1 MSISSRR
8 SARDLAGAIGPPA
21 TREGRMSFWSGWS
34 MTMAVERRRERRPRD
49 EAKSER
55 RGTLEPPTTSP
66 PPTFKCS
73 GGVQGGDTDS
83 VTLYGVISSDIESL
97 TCLTHVIRV
106 PHVSGSLS
114 RDMSSLCNVTE
125 SEYPR
130 WRGVGPGKLKRCQ
143 RGGEV
148 WVRQGRPINR

>member
-1 MSISSRR
+1 MSISSGR
-8 SARDLAGAIGPPA
+8 SARDLAGAIGRPA
-21 TREGRMSFWSGWS
+21 MRGGRMSFWLGWS
-34 MTMAVERRRERRPRD
+34 MTMAVERGRERRPRD

-73 GGVQGGDTDS
+73 GGVQGGDADS
-83 VTLYGVISSDIESL
+83 VTSYGVISSDIKPL

-125 SEYPR
+125 SKSQR
-130 WRGVGPGKLKRCQ
+130 QRGVGPGKLKRCQ
-143 RGGEV
+143 RGGVV
-148 WVRQGRPINR
+148 WVWQDRPTNR